1 MRVRVSPVMHPR
13 YFFMPDALPAATRH
27 ISGLED
33 WLRICWL
40 AYTEA
45 MLTEHLKD
53 ENMENLKQQK

>member
-1 MRVRVSPVMHPR
+1 
-13 YFFMPDALPAATRH
+13 MPDALPAATRH